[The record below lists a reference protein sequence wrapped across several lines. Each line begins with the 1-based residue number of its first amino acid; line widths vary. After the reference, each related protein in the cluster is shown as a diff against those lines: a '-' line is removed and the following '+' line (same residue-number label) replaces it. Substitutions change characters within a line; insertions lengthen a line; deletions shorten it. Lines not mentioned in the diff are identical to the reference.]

1 LSEFMSATP
10 EKDDNFNVSTV
21 WWYVKNTGIPIS
33 FGTTVIIGLL
43 VGMAV
48 SCQTFYSFVL
58 ENMRHLGALKAMG
71 ASSGTLCLML
81 IVQAFTVGIIGYGI
95 GLLGTAGFALGA
107 LKNEQPPFYMP
118 EFVPFAVLGGRFGH
132 LHARRPDGHLARE
145 PPGACDGV
153 SHLTAPGMSGDASKL
168 MRLKAW
174 PCSSH
179 HRGKS
184 SPSALLPAR

>member
-1 LSEFMSATP
+1 LKAFVNREAGFGEFMGATRRRKP
-10 EKDDNFNVSTV
+10 TDNFNVSTV

-71 ASSGTLCLML
+71 ASNGTLCLML

-95 GLLGTAGFALGA
+95 GCW
-107 LKNEQPPFYMP
+107 
-118 EFVPFAVLGGRFGH
+118 
-132 LHARRPDGHLARE
+132 ARRALRLERSKMSSRRFTCRSSCPSPFWRSFWASACS
-145 PPGACDGV
+145 PPCWASGA
-153 SHLTAPGMSGDASKL
+153 
-168 MRLKAW
+168 
-174 PCSSH
+174 
-179 HRGKS
+179 
-184 SPSALLPAR
+184 